1 MGLRV
6 KRKTFKAGGDS
17 RAVVL
22 PSGWIKYYGDKV
34 SEVTIIGNDL
44 LVIAPAGFEKRA
56 EEIAAY
62 MDSLSVMGSRP
73 VAAGGIQ
80 R

>member
-1 MGLRV
+1 MGIRV
-6 KRKTFKAGGDS
+6 TRKTFKAGGDS

-44 LVIAPAGFEKRA
+44 LVIAPAGLEQRA
-56 EEIAAY
+56 EEVAAY
-62 MDSLSVMGSRP
+62 MDGNAAVVAGKLKMGES
-73 VAAGGIQ
+73 G
-80 R
+80 